1 MCLNCVCLC
10 VYHSLTLSHTLPH
23 SLMHTHTRTHTLSRV
38 CDKRCSL
45 LLMTHLTHLAH
56 LPLLHLWRPCRSTQ
70 HCAVRTCQR
79 AGISLDIRMLPW
91 VERSKRNT
99 RCSNRC
105 CETPCLSFPVSLCL
119 CLSLSLSVSLC
130 LCLSLSLSVSLWL
143 PPLSLA
149 CLPLQLASCG
159 FGGDGDA
166 LLANVE
172 GSGYF
177 RVNYTHSNWQLLTTA
192 VRTSTALTDL
202 DTTTLINDAFALNF
216 FNLIDF
222 VRACVHACMHA
233 CVCVCGL

>member
-130 LCLSLSLSVSLWL
+130 LCLSLSLSVSLS
-143 PPLSLA
+143 LSLSVSL
-149 CLPLQLASCG
+149 CLSVSVSLSLHSALSEAALSSLFLTGCLLLFAGSTLTNGSPRSSSSLHRSKPSC
-159 FGGDGDA
+159 
-166 LLANVE
+166 
-172 GSGYF
+172 
-177 RVNYTHSNWQLLTTA
+177 R
-192 VRTSTALTDL
+192 
-202 DTTTLINDAFALNF
+202 
-216 FNLIDF
+216 F
-222 VRACVHACMHA
+222 VPPVPYATRDQ
-233 CVCVCGL
+233 G